1 MIGPNDYRLR
11 CVFPDSFTSGLSSE
25 ALEAIMRGKQQHKWT
40 FVSFS
45 STWKRFGKLSYVL
58 PRPSLPSRTART
70 LDDAQHTRKTQPA
83 PQNVNRTPFF
93 FEHGGS
99 DCCSNAVS
107 LKCGNNLISAIWKI
121 IAFHHRTQ
129 PASITSFLELF
140 SPRMRR
146 ACPNNDIN
154 NHRRRWQRQREIGF
168 VRDLW
173 RHVSWTFG
181 GR

>member
-1 MIGPNDYRLR
+1 M
-11 CVFPDSFTSGLSSE
+11 FSDSFTSGLSSE
-25 ALEAIMRGKQQHKWT
+25 ALEAVLRGKQQHKWT

-45 STWKRFGKLSYVL
+45 STWKRFGELSYAL
-58 PRPSLPSRTART
+58 PRPSLPSRTA
-70 LDDAQHTRKTQPA
+70 QHTPKNIACTP
-83 PQNVNRTPFF
+83 NVNRTPFF

-99 DCCSNAVS
+99 HCSSNAVS
-107 LKCGNNLISAIWKI
+107 LKCGNNLISAILKI

-140 SPRMRR
+140 SPRMWR

-154 NHRRRWQRQREIGF
+154 NHRRRWRRQREIGF